1 MAYDL
6 YHFNF
11 PAILIPDDEF
21 HLLEQCYKIEE
32 EAHEITDAF
41 VDDTIPLGMKHL
53 AVIEEALDCIHACE
67 TLLNYYV
74 MNDIQ
79 SLNTVDY
86 VHQAV
91 IAKNTERGYYE

>member
-1 MAYDL
+1 MHYDL
-6 YHFNF
+6 YHFNY
-11 PAILIPDDEF
+11 PTVIIPDDEF

-32 EAHEITDAF
+32 EAHGITDTFA
-41 VDDTIPLGMKHL
+41 DDTIPIDMKHM
-53 AVIEEALDCIHACE
+53 AIIKGALECIQSCE